1 MNMSVPEASETA
13 PEPAAEVLPET
24 QAGQPGAD
32 SHERWSFLR
41 DVLVFQVKLVL
52 GNIHNFVF
60 VPVSL
65 AAAAADV
72 FFKHE
77 RHGSRFYKVMEWA
90 KQGDEAI
97 GLYSALEENEI
108 TNRFSVDAVVARVE
122 DVIVREYARG
132 GTTASVK
139 AAVDRALDKMQR
151 ESPGKFNPEDI
162 VRRAAEK
169 IREKTRGRSG
179 AP

>member
-1 MNMSVPEASETA
+1 MSL
-13 PEPAAEVLPET
+13 PEPTQEPLPAPPAQIPPQLPSE
-24 QAGQPGAD
+24 QPPDD
-32 SHERWSFLR
+32 SHERWRFLR
-41 DVLVFQVKLVL
+41 DVMVFQVKLVL

-65 AAAAADV
+65 CAAAADL
-72 FFKHE
+72 FFKYE

-97 GLYSALEENEI
+97 GLYSALDDNES
-108 TNRFSVDAVVARVE
+108 TRRFSVDAVVARVE

-139 AAVDRALDKMQR
+139 AAVDRAMDKMQR
-151 ESPGKFNPEDI
+151 ESQGNFNPEDI
-162 VRRAAEK
+162 VKRAAEK
-169 IREKTRGRSG
+169 IREKTKGRG

>member
-1 MNMSVPEASETA
+1 MSLPESPETA
-13 PEPAAEVLPET
+13 PESAAEALPDLRP
-24 QAGQPGAD
+24 GQPGAD

-52 GNIHNFVF
+52 GNIHNFIF

-65 AAAAADV
+65 AAAAADM

-97 GLYSALEENEI
+97 GLYSALEENE
-108 TNRFSVDAVVARVE
+108 TASRFSVDAVVARVE

-139 AAVDRALDKMQR
+139 AAVDRVLDKMQR

-179 AP
+179 VP